1 MPPLSDLAL
10 MIQSRYPFIAVE
22 TSEEDRLE
30 TTLSQVAGDLR
41 VPFFVWTVTNGLHRH
56 GLPNAIYDSQQPL
69 KGLNNVA
76 AMTGEALFLM
86 KDLHRYL
93 TDPAVVRKC
102 LDLAPAFGHDRRV
115 IVMSAAKVEL
125 PSELEPLT
133 ARLTLALPGADEL
146 KSVVKRVVAEC
157 SRERPVSMGLSPGDL
172 DRLVDRLR
180 GFTEFEAERAIT
192 QAILRDNTL
201 DARDIDFIVELK
213 KEMLR
218 KDGVLEYISPE
229 ENLAE
234 VGGFKNLKA
243 WLAKRKKAFTP
254 EAKTFG
260 IDPGRGILLLGV
272 QGCLR
277 GDSRV
282 LLADGRM
289 PTLESL
295 ARQVSDCLE
304 PGAYDVAYRVALD
317 DGKTGRA
324 TKLHIHANRETVLVR
339 FAGARELEL
348 TPDHEVLTSTG
359 WKPAGKLKADDD
371 VKLWHRTQDMITPPK
386 RTGFG
391 RPLHSVRARRVP
403 VESLPD
409 VWTPELAELVGL
421 FAAEGCRD
429 RYRVSLILS
438 EAEHELARWLRE
450 RCEKLFETRDNLRRF
465 ADLVGF
471 ITEDKRRRLAQG
483 LATFRRNNP
492 TKLGDFARVAAIET
506 GRHLDRVYDLTV
518 PGPDRYIANGLV
530 VHNCGKTMVAR
541 AVAREWGLPLL
552 KMEPARLYDKYI
564 GETEKNLDKAL
575 RMAEQM
581 APCVLMIDELEKGL
595 SYNPGGDADAGL
607 SKRIFGRLLAWLQD
621 RKAPVFVVATSN
633 DIGQLPP
640 ELTRKGRFDEIFFVD
655 LPNAEERTEIF
666 AVHLR
671 KRKRDPKLFDLAG
684 LAAASEGFSGAEIEQ
699 AVVAGLYTAFSRG
712 VEVSSAIIVE
722 ELKATKPLSVTR
734 AETIGALRE
743 WARDR
748 TVMAS

>member
-1 MPPLSDLAL
+1 MVAPSSTAISKSPLIPIDSSGSPWRSASLRSERNQPRASSARSTAGGIAISPRSRSPPSFVSASTAVSTASGGQPPFDGSRPTLTCTSASTGRPRARARRSSSRARSMRSTEWTTSNSSSASRTLFVWRWPTRCHATGRPSSATLPRASCTRFSPSAVSPAARAARMRATSTVLDTPTSSTSSARRPARSAARAMRSRTRSRLVRMSCCISSTGDSSTRFCYPRNVMPPLSDLAL

-218 KDGVLEYISPE
+218 KDSVLEYISPE

-260 IDPGRGILLLGV
+260 IDP
-272 QGCLR
+272 
-277 GDSRV
+277 
-282 LLADGRM
+282 A
-289 PTLESL
+289 
-295 ARQVSDCLE
+295 
-304 PGAYDVAYRVALD
+304 
-317 DGKTGRA
+317 RA
-324 TKLHIHANRETVLVR
+324 TIV
-339 FAGARELEL
+339 F
-348 TPDHEVLTSTG
+348 PQ
-359 WKPAGKLKADDD
+359 P
-371 VKLWHRTQDMITPPK
+371 
-386 RTGFG
+386 
-391 RPLHSVRARRVP
+391 
-403 VESLPD
+403 
-409 VWTPELAELVGL
+409 WTP
-421 FAAEGCRD
+421 
-429 RYRVSLILS
+429 S
-438 EAEHELARWLRE
+438 
-450 RCEKLFETRDNLRRF
+450 RRM
-465 ADLVGF
+465 
-471 ITEDKRRRLAQG
+471 
-483 LATFRRNNP
+483 
-492 TKLGDFARVAAIET
+492 
-506 GRHLDRVYDLTV
+506 
-518 PGPDRYIANGLV
+518 
-530 VHNCGKTMVAR
+530 MVAR

-575 RMAEQM
+575 RMY
-581 APCVLMIDELEKGL
+581 L
-595 SYNPGGDADAGL
+595 S
-607 SKRIFGRLLAWLQD
+607 
-621 RKAPVFVVATSN
+621 
-633 DIGQLPP
+633 
-640 ELTRKGRFDEIFFVD
+640 
-655 LPNAEERTEIF
+655 
-666 AVHLR
+666 
-671 KRKRDPKLFDLAG
+671 
-684 LAAASEGFSGAEIEQ
+684 
-699 AVVAGLYTAFSRG
+699 
-712 VEVSSAIIVE
+712 
-722 ELKATKPLSVTR
+722 
-734 AETIGALRE
+734 
-743 WARDR
+743 
-748 TVMAS
+748 